1 MAGAPAPPALTGE
14 ALFVSQLDVIERV
27 ISFVCSR
34 HHLSSADADDFASHV
49 NLKLIEGDFAVLRK
63 FEGRSSLRTYLTIVI
78 QRLFLD
84 YRISAWGKWRPSAE
98 AKRGG
103 AVAVLLEQLMARD
116 GYAFEEACELL
127 KSKHQ
132 VLAGPAELDLV
143 ASKLPARMRRH
154 FEPEEALADVPS
166 PGLGAD
172 DAVIE
177 QERQSAAD
185 RVSDVLKRLMARS
198 DTQDRLILT
207 MRFDDGRTVAEIALT
222 LGLDARALYRR
233 VERLLRDLRKGLEA
247 EGIDARSVLEMLES
261 PAVTIE
267 WGRQEPAKTP

>member
-1 MAGAPAPPALTGE
+1 MARAPAPPAQTGE
-14 ALFVSQLDVIERV
+14 ALFVSQLDIIERV
-27 ISFVCSR
+27 TSFVCSR

-49 NLKLIEGDFAVLRK
+49 KLKLIEGDFAVLRK

-143 ASKLPARMRRH
+143 AGKLPARMRRH
-154 FEPEEALADVPS
+154 FEPEEALAHVPS

-172 DAVIE
+172 DAVVE
-177 QERQSAAD
+177 QERQSTAD

-198 DTQDRLILT
+198 ETQDRLILT

-261 PAVTIE
+261 PAVSIE
-267 WGRQEPAKTP
+267 WGGQEPAKTR

>member
-1 MAGAPAPPALTGE
+1 MAGAPAPPAQTGE

-34 HHLSSADADDFASHV
+34 HHLSSADADDFSSHV
-49 NLKLIEGDFAVLRK
+49 KLKIIEGDYAVLRK

-103 AVAVLLEQLMARD
+103 EVALLLEQLMGRD

-132 VLAGPAELDLV
+132 VSADLV
-143 ASKLPARMRRH
+143 ELEQIAGKLPVRMRRH
-154 FEPEEALADVPS
+154 FEPEEALAEVAA
-166 PGLGAD
+166 PGLRAD
-172 DAVIE
+172 DAVAE
-177 QERQSAAD
+177 QERQSTAD
-185 RVSDVLKRLMARS
+185 RVSRVLKRLMS
-198 DTQDRLILT
+198 QSETQDRVILA
-207 MRFDDGRTVAEIALT
+207 MRFDDGRTVAEIALA

-247 EGIDARSVLEMLES
+247 EGIDAASVLEMLES
-261 PAVTIE
+261 PAVSIE
-267 WGRQEPAKTP
+267 WGGQEPAKTR

>member
-1 MAGAPAPPALTGE
+1 
-14 ALFVSQLDVIERV
+14 LFVSQLDVIERV

-49 NLKLIEGDFAVLRK
+49 KLKIIEGDYAVLRK

-103 AVAVLLEQLMARD
+103 EVALLLEQLMGRD

-132 VLAGPAELDLV
+132 VSADLAELEQI
-143 ASKLPARMRRH
+143 AGKLPVRMRRH
-154 FEPEEALADVPS
+154 FEPEAALADVAA
-166 PGLGAD
+166 PGLRAD
-172 DAVIE
+172 DAVVE
-177 QERQSAAD
+177 QERQSTAD
-185 RVSDVLKRLMARS
+185 RVSGVLKRLMS
-198 DTQDRLILT
+198 QSETQDRLILA

-247 EGIDARSVLEMLES
+247 EGIDAASVLEMLES
-261 PAVTIE
+261 PAVSIE
-267 WGRQEPAKTP
+267 WGRPEPVKTR